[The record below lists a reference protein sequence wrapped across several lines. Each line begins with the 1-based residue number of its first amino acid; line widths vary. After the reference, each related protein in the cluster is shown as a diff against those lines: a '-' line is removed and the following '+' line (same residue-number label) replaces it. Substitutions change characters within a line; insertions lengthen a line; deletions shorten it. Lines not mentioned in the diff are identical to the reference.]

1 MKIIRMRFQ
10 ATQAFMLL
18 LAITAAFLTTLLPV
32 NGQTALTESTRIQT
46 NGMMPIEIG
55 MTVKQAEGVS
65 GTRLIGGVVINQ
77 CYYVT
82 PQNGSSG
89 VAFMV
94 KNGRIARV
102 DVRQNQRILT
112 RRGAKIGDTKERL
125 KQLYGTQINNSAASG
140 RSMKQPLFSTSYAP
154 RDGESTLDE
163 IDELCAV
170 TAGCCPS
177 IKVNHPLVELRITR
191 SIVRPPIGQTIDDK
205 ITSFSRLP
213 HVDCELVG
221 VSVENSKGH
230 QDGLPLQIVVISLLR
245 IDCPGF
251 ATS

>member
-1 MKIIRMRFQ
+1 MTCFWAGLNNCCKYCPRCSGFYHNQSFTWKLTAIEMKIIRMRFQ

-18 LAITAAFLTTLLPV
+18 LAITAAFLTSLLPA

-94 KNGRIARV
+94 KNSRIARV

-112 RRGAKIGDTKERL
+112 RRGAKIGDTRERL
-125 KQLYGTQINNSAASG
+125 NQLYGTQLKRTGVPLSG
-140 RSMKQPLFSTSYAP
+140 R
-154 RDGESTLDE
+154 GEVFTFFP
-163 IDELCAV
+163 IDPQDQNYRLVFETNQQGRIV
-170 TAGCCPS
+170 TYRAGKLPE
-177 IKVNHPLVELRITR
+177 VEY
-191 SIVRPPIGQTIDDK
+191 
-205 ITSFSRLP
+205 
-213 HVDCELVG
+213 
-221 VSVENSKGH
+221 VEGC
-230 QDGLPLQIVVISLLR
+230 V
-245 IDCPGF
+245 
-251 ATS
+251 

>member
-125 KQLYGTQINNSAASG
+125 KQLYGTQLKRTGVPLSG
-140 RSMKQPLFSTSYAP
+140 R
-154 RDGESTLDE
+154 GEVFTFFPTDPQDQNYRLIFE
-163 IDELCAV
+163 TNRQGRIV
-170 TAGCCPS
+170 TYRAGKLPE
-177 IKVNHPLVELRITR
+177 VEY
-191 SIVRPPIGQTIDDK
+191 
-205 ITSFSRLP
+205 
-213 HVDCELVG
+213 
-221 VSVENSKGH
+221 VEGC
-230 QDGLPLQIVVISLLR
+230 V
-245 IDCPGF
+245 
-251 ATS
+251 